1 MTLKSLPLSIQT
13 AYADLAQQVE
23 VASHTEAS
31 VDEVEVNGI
40 RYLRLRRWVGEQRI
54 AEHLGRA
61 DDPAALAAA
70 EAARAEVS
78 RLDERR
84 ALVSLLKRA
93 IPGPTV
99 ALGKVLDAL
108 AFAGLFRRGAVL
120 IGTAAYQCYPPLVG
134 HVLPALSMT
143 TQDADLATADLA
155 LSAEAGEDEGQP
167 DRRRKRDLES
177 ILRWADKSFS
187 AVPGLDP
194 RVLPSRFRAANGFL
208 VDLVTPQFR
217 RNDPN
222 PMPLPALKAGA
233 VPLQHL
239 DWLIEEPISGLVLH
253 GAGVKVM
260 LPRPARFAVH
270 KLIVAQKRPA
280 GEQAK
285 RTKDLAQATAM
296 IEALRAVAPFDLDD
310 ALADARSRGKQ
321 GWATP
326 IERSLAM
333 IGRTQS

>member
-1 MTLKSLPLSIQT
+1 MEPLSLTLQT
-13 AYADLAQQVE
+13 VYADLAQRLDA
-23 VASHTEAS
+23 ASQDEATITET
-31 VDEVEVNGI
+31 EIGGI
-40 RYLRLRRWVGEQRI
+40 RYLRLQHWVGETRVS
-54 AEHLGRA
+54 EHLGRA
-61 DDPAALAAA
+61 DDP
-70 EAARAEVS
+70 EIAARAAKVEAEMAQ
-78 RLDERR
+78 REERR
-84 ALVSLLKRA
+84 ALVSLLRRA
-93 IPGPTV
+93 IPGPSP

-120 IGTAAYQCYPPLVG
+120 IGTAAYQCFPPLVG
-134 HVLPALSMT
+134 HVLPSAAMM

-155 LSAEAGEDEGQP
+155 LSAETAREEGEP

-177 ILRWADKSFS
+177 ILRWADKSFA

-194 RVLPSRFRAANGFL
+194 RSPPSRFRAANGFL
-208 VDLVTPQFR
+208 VDLVTPQYR

-253 GAGVKVM
+253 GSGVRVM

-280 GEQAK
+280 SEQAK
-285 RTKDLAQATAM
+285 RMKDLAQAAAM
-296 IEALRAVAPFDLDD
+296 MEALRQTAPFDLED
-310 ALADARSRGKQ
+310 ALEDARSHGKS
-321 GWATP
+321 GWAQP
-326 IERSLAM
+326 IERSLSM
-333 IGRTQS
+333 IARL